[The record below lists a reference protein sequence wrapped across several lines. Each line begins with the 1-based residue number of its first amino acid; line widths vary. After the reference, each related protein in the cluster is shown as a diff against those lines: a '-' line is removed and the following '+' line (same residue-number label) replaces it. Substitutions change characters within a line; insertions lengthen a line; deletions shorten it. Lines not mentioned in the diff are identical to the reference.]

1 MTLKVV
7 ISDFDGTLVES
18 AGIKDEAFH
27 ALYSDE
33 APEHLD
39 EIMAYHKAHNATLR
53 FEKFR
58 HIHERILGKP
68 YTEADAARL
77 SARFSELVFERIVA
91 APPVPGLKAFLE
103 AVAGLPLYLVS
114 MSPDEELARILAA
127 RHLDCNLAGVYPGS
141 WQKAAAVRDILA
153 REGAA
158 RGEAVYL
165 GDTDEDRQ
173 VAEAVGVPF
182 IGRDSGRLIRGDCPI
197 YANLHGIVAHLKT
210 LRAA

>member
-18 AGIKDEAFH
+18 AGIKNEAFH

-58 HIHERILGKP
+58 HIHETFLGKL

-77 SARFSELVFERIVA
+77 SARFSELVFERIV
-91 APPVPGLKAFLE
+91 G
-103 AVAGLPLYLVS
+103 
-114 MSPDEELARILAA
+114 AR
-127 RHLDCNLAGVYPGS
+127 
-141 WQKAAAVRDILA
+141 
-153 REGAA
+153 
-158 RGEAVYL
+158 
-165 GDTDEDRQ
+165 
-173 VAEAVGVPF
+173 
-182 IGRDSGRLIRGDCPI
+182 
-197 YANLHGIVAHLKT
+197 
-210 LRAA
+210 